1 MMENVATSILS
12 NSTSVIAIVVG
23 VVMVVCIIS
32 FLISKGK
39 LNIKSNK
46 LSIEST
52 KQNTKSL
59 IAECRE
65 NCRIMLL
72 DVVSPYLN
80 RYKEYKFLILYTM
93 ELCLNFFEKILQY
106 NNVRLDEDYLQMRWV
121 AMKSIVDSHR
131 IPGVEYSEEF
141 YEKLHEQYIA
151 IMKQIVLLKKHYK
164 DENE

>member
-1 MMENVATSILS
+1 MKDVATSVLS

-23 VVMVVCIIS
+23 VVIIVFIIS

-59 IAECRE
+59 IVECRE
-65 NCRIMLL
+65 NCQIMLL
-72 DVVSPYLN
+72 DIVTPYLDK
-80 RYKEYKFLILYTM
+80 YSEYKFLILYTM

-106 NNVRLDEDYLQMRWV
+106 NNVTLDDDYLQMRWI
-121 AMKSIVDSHR
+121 AMKAIVDSHR
-131 IPGVEYSEEF
+131 IPGVEYTDEF
-141 YEKLHEQYIA
+141 YKKLHDQYIE
-151 IMKQIVLLKKHYK
+151 IMKQIVILKKHYK
-164 DENE
+164 DENN

>member
-1 MMENVATSILS
+1 MKDVATSVLS

-23 VVMVVCIIS
+23 VVIIVCIIS
-32 FLISKGK
+32 CLVSKGK

-65 NCRIMLL
+65 NCQLMLL
-72 DVVSPYLN
+72 DIATPYLDK
-80 RYKEYKFLILYTM
+80 YKEHKFLILYTM

-106 NNVRLDEDYLQMRWV
+106 NNVVLDNDYLQMRWV
-121 AMKSIVDSHR
+121 GLKSIIDTHR
-131 IPGVEYSEEF
+131 IPGVEYTDEF
-141 YEKLHEQYIA
+141 YKNLNEKYIE

-164 DENE
+164 DENI

>member
-1 MMENVATSILS
+1 MENVATSVLS

-23 VVMVVCIIS
+23 VVIIVCIIS
-32 FLISKGK
+32 CLVSKGK

-46 LSIEST
+46 FNIEST

-65 NCRIMLL
+65 NCQLMLL
-72 DVVSPYLN
+72 DIATPYLDKYSN
-80 RYKEYKFLILYTM
+80 NKYLILYTM

-106 NNVRLDEDYLQMRWV
+106 NNVILDDNYLQMRWV
-121 AMKSIVDSHR
+121 GLKAIVDSHR
-131 IPGVEYSEEF
+131 IPGVEYSDEF
-141 YEKLHEQYIA
+141 YSKLHNQYIE

>member
-1 MMENVATSILS
+1 MENVATSVLS

-23 VVMVVCIIS
+23 VVIIVCIIS
-32 FLISKGK
+32 CLVSKGK

-65 NCRIMLL
+65 NCQLMLL
-72 DVVSPYLN
+72 DIATPYLDK
-80 RYKEYKFLILYTM
+80 YKEHKFLILYTM

-106 NNVRLDEDYLQMRWV
+106 NNVILDDNYLQMRWV
-121 AMKSIVDSHR
+121 GLKAIVDSHR
-131 IPGVEYSEEF
+131 IPGVEYSDDF
-141 YEKLHEQYIA
+141 YKNLHEKYIE
-151 IMKQIVLLKKHYK
+151 IMKQIVLLKRHYK
-164 DENE
+164 DENI

>member
-1 MMENVATSILS
+1 MENVATSVLS

-23 VVMVVCIIS
+23 TVIVVCIIS
-32 FLISKGK
+32 WLISNGK

-65 NCRIMLL
+65 NCQLMLL
-72 DVVSPYLN
+72 DIVTPYLD
-80 RYKEYKFLILYTM
+80 RYKEHKFLILYTM

-106 NNVRLDEDYLQMRWV
+106 NNVTLDDDYLQMRWI
-121 AMKSIVDSHR
+121 AMKAIVDSHR
-131 IPGVEYSEEF
+131 IPGVEYSKEF
-141 YEKLHEQYIA
+141 YEKLHDQYIA
-151 IMKQIVLLKKHYK
+151 IMRQIVLLKEHYK
-164 DENE
+164 G

>member
-1 MMENVATSILS
+1 MGNAVTNVLS

-23 VVMVVCIIS
+23 TVVIVGIIS
-32 FLISKGK
+32 WLVNKGK

-65 NCRIMLL
+65 NCQLMLL
-72 DVVSPYLN
+72 DIATPFLDK
-80 RYKEYKFLILYTM
+80 YKEHKFLILYTM

-106 NNVRLDEDYLQMRWV
+106 NNVTLDNDYLQMRWV
-121 AMKSIVDSHR
+121 GLKAIVDSNR
-131 IPGVEYSEEF
+131 IPGVQYTDEF
-141 YEKLHEQYIA
+141 YTKLHTQYIA

-164 DENE
+164 DENI

>member
-1 MMENVATSILS
+1 MMENVATNILS
-12 NSTSVIAIVVG
+12 NATSVIAIVVG
-23 VVMVVCIIS
+23 VVIITIIIS
-32 FLISKGK
+32 WLVNKGK

-65 NCRIMLL
+65 NCRILLL
-72 DVVSPYLN
+72 DIASPYLDK
-80 RYKEYKFLILYTM
+80 YPEYKYLILYTM
-93 ELCLNFFEKILQY
+93 ELTLNFFERILYY
-106 NNVRLDEDYLQMRWV
+106 NNVTLDDNYLQMRWV
-121 AMKSIVDSHR
+121 GIKSIVDTHR

-141 YEKLHEQYIA
+141 YEKLHQQYIA

-164 DENE
+164 DENN

>member
-1 MMENVATSILS
+1 MENVATNVLS
-12 NSTSVIAIVVG
+12 NSTSVIAIVIG
-23 VVMVVCIIS
+23 VVVIVGIIS
-32 FLISKGK
+32 LLVSKGR

-52 KQNTKSL
+52 KQSTKSL

-65 NCRIMLL
+65 NCQLMLL
-72 DVVSPYLN
+72 DIVTPYLD

-106 NNVRLDEDYLQMRWV
+106 NNVRLDDDYLQMRWV
-121 AMKSIVDSHR
+121 GLKSIVDTHR
-131 IPGVEYSEEF
+131 IPGVQYSDEF
-141 YEKLHEQYIA
+141 YKKLHEQYIA

-164 DENE
+164 DEND

>member
-1 MMENVATSILS
+1 MENVATSVLS

-23 VVMVVCIIS
+23 VVIVGIIS
-32 FLISKGK
+32 WLVSNGK

-46 LSIEST
+46 FSIENT

-65 NCRIMLL
+65 NCQLMLL
-72 DVVSPYLN
+72 DIVTPYLEK
-80 RYKEYKFLILYTM
+80 YKEYKFLILYTM

-106 NNVRLDEDYLQMRWV
+106 NNVTLDDDYLQMRWV
-121 AMKSIVDSHR
+121 GMKSIVDTHR
-131 IPGVEYSEEF
+131 IPGVEYTDEF
-141 YEKLHEQYIA
+141 YNKLYDQYIA

-164 DENE
+164 DENV

>member
-1 MMENVATSILS
+1 MENLATNVLS
-12 NSTSVIAIVVG
+12 NSTSVIAIVIGAVII
-23 VVMVVCIIS
+23 VSIIS
-32 FLISKGK
+32 WLVNKGK

-65 NCRIMLL
+65 NCRILLL
-72 DVVSPYLN
+72 DIVTPYLEK
-80 RYKEYKFLILYTM
+80 YKEHKFLILYTM
-93 ELCLNFFEKILQY
+93 ELCLNFFEKMLQY
-106 NNVRLDEDYLQMRWV
+106 NNITLDEDYLQMRWV
-121 AMKSIVDSHR
+121 AMKSIVDTHR
-131 IPGVEYSEEF
+131 IPGVEYTDEF

-164 DENE
+164 DENN

>member
-1 MMENVATSILS
+1 MENVATSILS
-12 NSTSVIAIVVG
+12 NSTSVIAIVIG
-23 VVMVVCIIS
+23 LVVIVSIIS
-32 FLISKGK
+32 LLISRGK

-65 NCRIMLL
+65 NCQLMLL
-72 DVVSPYLN
+72 DIVTPYLE

-106 NNVRLDEDYLQMRWV
+106 NNVTLDENYLQMRWV
-121 AMKSIVDSHR
+121 GMKAIVDSHR
-131 IPGVEYSEEF
+131 IPGVEYTEEF
-141 YEKLHEQYIA
+141 YSKLHSQYIE
-151 IMKQIVLLKKHYK
+151 IMKQIVLLKRHYK

>member
-1 MMENVATSILS
+1 MENVATSILS

-23 VVMVVCIIS
+23 VIIIVCIIS
-32 FLISKGK
+32 FLIAKGK

-65 NCRIMLL
+65 NCRILLL
-72 DVVSPYLN
+72 DVVTPYLDK
-80 RYKEYKFLILYTM
+80 YKEHKFLILYTM
-93 ELCLNFFEKILQY
+93 ELCLNFFERMLQY
-106 NNVRLDEDYLQMRWV
+106 NNITLDEDYLQMRWV
-121 AMKSIVDSHR
+121 TMKSIVDTHR
-131 IPGVEYSEEF
+131 IPGVEYTDEF
-141 YEKLHEQYIA
+141 YKKLHEQYIA

-164 DENE
+164 DEVV

>member
-1 MMENVATSILS
+1 MENVATSVLS

-23 VVMVVCIIS
+23 VVVIVVIIS
-32 FLISKGK
+32 LLISKGK

-65 NCRIMLL
+65 NCQIMLL
-72 DVVSPYLN
+72 DIATPYLDK
-80 RYKEYKFLILYTM
+80 YKEHKYLILYTM

-106 NNVRLDEDYLQMRWV
+106 NNVTLDDDYLQMRWIGIK
-121 AMKSIVDSHR
+121 AIVDAHR
-131 IPGVEYSEEF
+131 IPGVEYSNEF
-141 YEKLHEQYIA
+141 YKKLHEQYIA

-164 DENE
+164 DENI

>member
-1 MMENVATSILS
+1 MENITTSILS
-12 NSTSVIAIVVG
+12 NSTSVIAIVIGAVIIVG
-23 VVMVVCIIS
+23 IIS
-32 FLISKGK
+32 WLINRGK
-39 LNIKSNK
+39 IHIKSNK

-65 NCRIMLL
+65 NCQLMLL
-72 DVVSPYLN
+72 DISTPYLDK
-80 RYKEYKFLILYTM
+80 YKEHKYKILYTM

-106 NNVRLDEDYLQMRWV
+106 NNVKLDEDYLQMRWV
-121 AMKSIVDSHR
+121 GLKSIVDSNR

-141 YEKLHEQYIA
+141 YKNLYEKYIA

-164 DENE
+164 DENI

>member
-1 MMENVATSILS
+1 MENVATSVLS

-23 VVMVVCIIS
+23 VVIVVCIIS
-32 FLISKGK
+32 WLVSKGK

-46 LSIEST
+46 FNIEST

-65 NCRIMLL
+65 NCQLMLL
-72 DVVSPYLN
+72 DIATPYLDK
-80 RYKEYKFLILYTM
+80 YKEHKFLILYTM

-106 NNVRLDEDYLQMRWV
+106 NNVTLDDDYLQMRWV
-121 AMKSIVDSHR
+121 GMKSIVDTHR
-131 IPGVEYSEEF
+131 IPGVEYTEEF
-141 YEKLHEQYIA
+141 YNKLHEQYIA

-164 DENE
+164 DENA